1 MKAKLSILIPNYNH
15 AQYLREALDS
25 ILQLREYLQEIVICD
40 DASTDSSWEILTEYQ
55 KQNSCIRLLRNEK
68 NLGAMN
74 NFLKLLKE
82 AKGKYV
88 MIHAADDF
96 WIAPH
101 MKILLEALAQDCKNL
116 NAMFCGRNVYFNED
130 TGLKYTI
137 PADFPSGVLPA
148 GSVANYHRRV
158 PWGPAGTIVRTDL
171 YRDLY
176 EKLLPTGCYYDRF
189 LELIVAQKYPIFFL
203 NHETA
208 CTRCTATNFS
218 KISKNLKQQGKAF
231 SHFFGMLQRQYQ
243 DLYASMRRSNQFADY
258 EGMFLFLLLHPSI
271 WDRHT
276 PGIVIKLIPYCF
288 YRKLRYG
295 ILSSMIPVSW
305 KRKYHTL
312 LKKDL

>member
-101 MKILLEALAQDCKNL
+101 MKILLEALAQDCENL
-116 NAMFCGRNVYFNED
+116 NAMYCGRNVYFNED

-137 PADFPSGVLPA
+137 PADFPSGVLP
-148 GSVANYHRRV
+148 V
-158 PWGPAGTIVRTDL
+158 
-171 YRDLY
+171 
-176 EKLLPTGCYYDRF
+176 F
-189 LELIVAQKYPIFFL
+189 
-203 NHETA
+203 
-208 CTRCTATNFS
+208 
-218 KISKNLKQQGKAF
+218 
-231 SHFFGMLQRQYQ
+231 
-243 DLYASMRRSNQFADY
+243 
-258 EGMFLFLLLHPSI
+258 
-271 WDRHT
+271 
-276 PGIVIKLIPYCF
+276 
-288 YRKLRYG
+288 
-295 ILSSMIPVSW
+295 
-305 KRKYHTL
+305 
-312 LKKDL
+312 